1 MASASTQE
9 LVAELRRRGPLSPG
23 ELQGSLGISQ
33 PTLSRLVRAAASD
46 VVRMGR
52 ARRSRYAATREVRHL
67 GRAWPVHRVRG
78 DGGIDQIAILHA
90 LAPRGWWWDAPAPP
104 RWLVEEHADGVF
116 PDLPW
121 FLEDLRPQGFLG
133 RAFARRHAA
142 ALGLGFDPQRWNA
155 DDVLVA
161 LLAAGDDL
169 PGDLVIGDEAVA
181 ILQRRRLRDLD
192 AVADE
197 ERARR
202 YEALAAAA
210 LAGDVAGSSAG
221 GEQPKFTTA
230 CRGPDGRVRHVLV
243 KFSPPLDTAAG
254 RRWADLLR
262 CEHVAAEVLHAGGV
276 PACRSAWCAG
286 PQRAFLEVTRF
297 DRVGAHGRRGVVSL
311 LALAL
316 AHGIALDSWAAAADR
331 LERGGWLSPGDAETL
346 RLWWWFGRLIA
357 NADQH
362 FANVSLWLDDRRP
375 LALTPAYDMLP
386 MHYRPTAA
394 GEIADRPFE
403 IAVAPPRQRPAWL
416 RAAELATAFWT
427 RVADEP
433 LVSDAFRATAAA
445 NGHAV
450 ADAHRRLGG

>member
-1 MASASTQE
+1 MAHAGTQE
-9 LVAELRRRGPLSPG
+9 LVAELRRWGPLSPG
-23 ELQGSLGISQ
+23 DLQRRLGISQ
-33 PTLSRLVRAAASD
+33 PTLSRMIRAAALD

-52 ARRSRYAATREVRHL
+52 ARRSRYAATREIRHL
-67 GRAWPVHRVRG
+67 GRAWPVHRVR
-78 DGGIDQIAILHA
+78 DGGRIEQVATLHA

-104 RWLVEEHADGVF
+104 RWLVEEHASGVF

-121 FLEDLRPQGFLG
+121 FVEDLRPQGFLG

-142 ALGLGFDPQRWNA
+142 GLGLGTDPQRWNA

-181 ILQRRRLRDLD
+181 VLQRARLGDID
-192 AVADE
+192 AVPDE
-197 ERARR
+197 DRARR
-202 YEALAAAA
+202 YEDLAAAA
-210 LAGDVAGSSAG
+210 LAGEVAGSSAG

-230 CRGPDGRVRHVLV
+230 CRAANGQVRHVLV

-262 CEHVAAEVLHAGGV
+262 SEHVAAEVLQAGGG
-276 PACRSAWCAG
+276 PACRSTWCAG
-286 PQRAFLEVTRF
+286 PQRVFLEVTRF

-311 LALAL
+311 LAVAM
-316 AHGIALDSWAAAADR
+316 AHGVALDTWAAAADR
-331 LERGGWLSPGDAETL
+331 LERTGWLSPGDADML
-346 RLWWWFGRLIA
+346 RVWWWFGRLIA

-375 LALTPAYDMLP
+375 LALAPAYDMLP
-386 MHYRPTAA
+386 MHYRPTTA

-403 IAVAPPRQRPAWL
+403 IAVAPPRQQAAWQ
-416 RAAELATAFWT
+416 RAAELAIAFWAH
-427 RVADEP
+427 VADDP
-433 LVSDAFRATAAA
+433 LVSAAFRATAAT
-445 NGHAV
+445 NRRAV
-450 ADAHRRLGG
+450 ADAHRRIGG